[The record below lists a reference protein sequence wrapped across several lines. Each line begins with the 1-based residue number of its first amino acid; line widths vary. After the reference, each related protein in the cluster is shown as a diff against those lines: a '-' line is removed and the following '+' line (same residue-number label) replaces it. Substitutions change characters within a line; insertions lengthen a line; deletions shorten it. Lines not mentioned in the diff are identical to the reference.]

1 MNPQQTPPHHPII
14 RAASW
19 MSGALLSFIGMAIAA
34 RELSAA
40 VGTFE
45 ILFFR
50 SLIGLAVI
58 AVLLQRTGWRQAR
71 SSRTG
76 IHLLRNTA
84 HFAGQFGWFYAISL
98 IPLAQVFA
106 IEFTVPIW
114 TALLAALL
122 LGERMTATRLAAIA
136 IGIAGIVLILRPGV
150 AIVQPAAIAAL
161 LSALA
166 YGLSHT
172 LTKKLV
178 GSDRPLTILFYM
190 TAIQLP
196 FGLIG
201 AVPHWVWPAPAMWPW
216 LIVVGLTALSAH
228 YCITRALALADA
240 TVVVPMD
247 FLRLPLIALIGFM
260 LYGERIEWYLFA
272 GAALIIGANLLNI
285 RAEQRRTRR
294 AGEPAR
300 SGAAR

>member
-1 MNPQQTPPHHPII
+1 MNPQETSSHHPII
-14 RAASW
+14 RAAFW

-50 SLIGLAVI
+50 SVIGLAVI
-58 AVLLQRTGWRQAR
+58 AVLLRRAGWRQVR
-71 SSRTG
+71 STRTG

-150 AIVQPAAIAAL
+150 AIVQPAAVAAL

-216 LIVVGLTALSAH
+216 LAVVGLTALSAH

-247 FLRLPLIALIGFM
+247 FLRLPLIALLGFM

-294 AGEPAR
+294 AGEPVR
-300 SGAAR
+300 SSAVR

>member
-1 MNPQQTPPHHPII
+1 
-14 RAASW
+14 

-58 AVLLQRTGWRQAR
+58 AALLHRYGWRHAR
-71 SSRTG
+71 SARPG

-98 IPLAQVFA
+98 IPLAEVFA

-114 TALLAALL
+114 TALLAAFL
-122 LGERMTATRLAAIA
+122 LGERITATRLAAIA
-136 IGIAGIVLILRPGV
+136 IGIAGIALILRPGAAV
-150 AIVQPAAIAAL
+150 VQPAAIAAL

-178 GSDRPLTILFYM
+178 GTDRPLTILFYM
-190 TAIQLP
+190 TVIQLP

-201 AVPHWVWPAPAMWPW
+201 AVPHWVWPAPAAWPW
-216 LIVVGLTALSAH
+216 LAVVGLTALSAH
-228 YCITRALALADA
+228 YCMTRALALADA

-247 FLRLPLIALIGFM
+247 FLRLPLIALLGFM

-272 GAALIIGANLLNI
+272 GAALIVGANLLNI
-285 RAEQRRTRR
+285 RAEQRRARQ
-294 AGEPAR
+294 AGAP
-300 SGAAR
+300 AAR